1 MKTAPLTGALC
12 GLSAMGIYCL
22 YDVGVKFLSQDYSPI
37 QVLFCATLFFMPLI
51 LGQVALVDRT
61 GLRPALPRW
70 TVLRVVVTT
79 VNGVLGAYA
88 FAVLPLAQAY
98 AVFFLM
104 PLMISALAVPML
116 GEPMDLGRSLAILA
130 GFAGVIIALDPRG
143 AALGTGHLVAFA
155 AAALGAVNYVILR
168 KTGDRESPGV
178 LLFYPA
184 AAQLVTVGLMMPGLW
199 QPMTAG
205 HWAIAALMGLGV
217 FIGGRLIIAGYRLAP
232 VIIVA
237 PTQYSQIIWA
247 AILGWVLFGEAMTMA
262 MVAGITVII
271 AAGIFILTRSAPRAN
286 AFGAAPE

>member
-143 AALGTGHLVAFA
+143 AALGTGTGGTSRVCCRGLALLA
-155 AAALGAVNYVILR
+155 ASGWARSGSACGGAAISTLTR
-168 KTGDRESPGV
+168 P
-178 LLFYPA
+178 
-184 AAQLVTVGLMMPGLW
+184 
-199 QPMTAG
+199 
-205 HWAIAALMGLGV
+205 
-217 FIGGRLIIAGYRLAP
+217 GGRLGGVWSTSPSERIASTSSASTSSARTTATARWLARGRSRARPSAGNWRNREIKRPRLLW
-232 VIIVA
+232 
-237 PTQYSQIIWA
+237 Q
-247 AILGWVLFGEAMTMA
+247 GRMA
-262 MVAGITVII
+262 RG
-271 AAGIFILTRSAPRAN
+271 G
-286 AFGAAPE
+286 